1 LIKGVLIIFH
11 CSEGTGYA
19 ISSLEDVFLKVAQKL
34 APGNVHVSHKELQS
48 DSVYS
53 NRSEDCYVLSFDAS
67 RESDVEIKK
76 LSEYVKQHQIDLI
89 LGFDQPPGKKYYRY
103 VRSAGV
109 NNIISYWGAPMS
121 SLNSGVKLFLK
132 KMEMMLR
139 VYSPDLYLF
148 ESNAMRDTAVFGRGI
163 QKRKTAVTY
172 LGVDTEKF
180 KPNIELRDYVYDVFR
195 IPENRHIIYYSGHM
209 EKRKGVATI
218 MHAVKHIIDERMF
231 TNIHFLL
238 LGNKGEEAREYLEI
252 LRGSKAVDHVTFGG
266 YRDDVEKILPG
277 CSIGVI
283 ASTGWDSFTMS
294 SLEMSSSGL
303 PLVVSNLQGLAETVD
318 HGTTGFVF
326 KPGDHYELADRIL
339 YLLENRQKL
348 KDFSAKSR
356 ERVLKRFTKE
366 RQISVMYQ
374 TINSMVG

>member
-1 LIKGVLIIFH
+1 
-11 CSEGTGYA
+11 
-19 ISSLEDVFLKVAQKL
+19 
-34 APGNVHVSHKELQS
+34 
-48 DSVYS
+48 
-53 NRSEDCYVLSFDAS
+53 
-67 RESDVEIKK
+67 
-76 LSEYVKQHQIDLI
+76 
-89 LGFDQPPGKKYYRY
+89 
-103 VRSAGV
+103 
-109 NNIISYWGAPMS
+109 M
-121 SLNSGVKLFLK
+121 
-132 KMEMMLR
+132 
-139 VYSPDLYLF
+139 
-148 ESNAMRDTAVFGRGI
+148 
-163 QKRKTAVTY
+163 
-172 LGVDTEKF
+172 
-180 KPNIELRDYVYDVFR
+180 
-195 IPENRHIIYYSGHM
+195 
-209 EKRKGVATI
+209 
-218 MHAVKHIIDERMF
+218 
-231 TNIHFLL
+231 
-238 LGNKGEEAREYLEI
+238 
-252 LRGSKAVDHVTFGG
+252 TFGG